1 MVIPEWYSVRMMKA
15 VGSHVRKN
23 FLLSRRRQEQV
34 IEQRKERMME
44 RKTEEGQMKG
54 ENDEGGRGKSQQER
68 TKEIEKDMK
77 KEIKCM
83 RQGKQLWMDEQT
95 KERKKHGTK

>member
-1 MVIPEWYSVRMMKA
+1 M
-15 VGSHVRKN
+15 
-23 FLLSRRRQEQV
+23 

-68 TKEIEKDMK
+68 
-77 KEIKCM
+77 
-83 RQGKQLWMDEQT
+83 L
-95 KERKKHGTK
+95 RK